1 MSEWENAVDG
11 NSSRLI
17 FTKKKIAELEDIE
30 VKIIKNEA
38 YEWKRIFKNSVGYR
52 ETLQSNIM

>member
-1 MSEWENAVDG
+1 MKTSMSEWENAVDG

-17 FTKKKIAELEDIE
+17 FTKKKIAELEDIK

-38 YEWKRIFKNSVGYR
+38 YE
-52 ETLQSNIM
+52 